1 MNIGFFLLPKQEVK
15 YLSPDATVR
24 QALEKMRHHSYTA
37 APLVNEDG
45 RYAGTVT
52 EGDLLWQ
59 LVDHKEPG
67 YEKALNSRLK
77 DITLRVENV
86 PIFIHAQMEDLIA
99 LSADQNFIP
108 VTDDAEYFIGIVRRR
123 DIIKHCSSLLFDG
136 QE

>member
-15 YLSPDATVR
+15 YLSPEATVR

-37 APLVNEDG
+37 APLVNEEG
-45 RYAGTVT
+45 RFAGTVT

-59 LVDHKEPG
+59 LVDHKEEG
-67 YEKALNSRLK
+67 FDKAMNLRLK
-77 DITLRVENV
+77 DITLRVQNL

-123 DIIKHCSSLLFDG
+123 DIIKHCSSLIFG
-136 QE
+136 HK

>member
-1 MNIGFFLLPKQEVK
+1 M
-15 YLSPDATVR
+15 R

-37 APLVNEDG
+37 APLVNEEG

-59 LVDHKEPG
+59 LVEYKDQGFE
-67 YEKALNSRLK
+67 EAMNSRLK
-77 DITLRVENV
+77 DISLRVKNV

-108 VTDDAEYFIGIVRRR
+108 VTDDSEYFIGIVRRR
-123 DIIKHCSSLLFDG
+123 DIIKHCSSLLFDKS
-136 QE
+136 ET

>member
-15 YLSPDATVR
+15 YLSPEATVR

-37 APLVNEDG
+37 APLVNEEG

-59 LVDHKEPG
+59 LVDNKEEG
-67 YEKALNSRLK
+67 FDKTMNLRLK
-77 DITLRVENV
+77 DITLRVQNI
-86 PIFIHAQMEDLIA
+86 PIFIHAQMEDLVA

-123 DIIKHCSSLLFDG
+123 DIIKHCSSLIFG
-136 QE
+136 HEE

>member
-15 YLSPDATVR
+15 YLSPEATVR

-37 APLVNEDG
+37 APLVNEEG

-59 LVDHKEPG
+59 LVDNKVEG
-67 YEKALNSRLK
+67 LDKAMSLRLK
-77 DITLRVENV
+77 DITLRVQNI

-108 VTDDAEYFIGIVRRR
+108 VTDDSEYFIGIVRRR
-123 DIIKHCSSLLFDG
+123 DIIKHCASLIF
-136 QE
+136 EHKE

>member
-15 YLSPDATVR
+15 YLSPEATVR
-24 QALEKMRHHSYTA
+24 QALEKIRHHSYTA
-37 APLVNEDG
+37 APLVNEEG

-59 LVDHKEPG
+59 LVDNKEEG
-67 YEKALNSRLK
+67 FDKAMNLRLK
-77 DITLRVENV
+77 DITLRVQNI
-86 PIFIHAQMEDLIA
+86 PIFIHAQMEDLVA

-123 DIIKHCSSLLFDG
+123 DIIKHCSSLIFG
-136 QE
+136 HEE

>member
-15 YLSPDATVR
+15 YLSPEATVR

-37 APLVNEDG
+37 APLVNEEG

-59 LVDHKEPG
+59 LVDNKEEG
-67 YEKALNSRLK
+67 FDKAMNLRLK
-77 DITLRVENV
+77 DITLRVQNI
-86 PIFIHAQMEDLIA
+86 PIFIHAQMEDLVA

-123 DIIKHCSSLLFDG
+123 DIIKHCSSLIFG
-136 QE
+136 HEE

>member
-15 YLSPDATVR
+15 YLSPEATVR

-37 APLVNEDG
+37 APLVNEEG

-59 LVDHKEPG
+59 LVDNKEEG
-67 YEKALNSRLK
+67 LDKAMNLRLK
-77 DITLRVENV
+77 DITLRVQNI
-86 PIFIHAQMEDLIA
+86 PIFIHAQMEDLVA

-108 VTDDAEYFIGIVRRR
+108 VTDDSEYFIGIVRRR
-123 DIIKHCSSLLFDG
+123 DIIKHCASLIF
-136 QE
+136 EHKE